1 MATVTWTGAVSTTYS
16 TDGNWDT
23 GSKPTSSDDVIIA
36 NVTNDCV
43 LTGSPTVNSWTVQSG
58 ARFNGNTETITVV
71 GENSSGFAID
81 IDGEVV
87 GTTTNFTVETPAATN
102 IDLKATSGNVRHV
115 TINHASC
122 AAAIA
127 GGFMT
132 ITGNLTITAGSL
144 NTGGNDLTVTGTT
157 TIGPNSGA
165 ADQATLTCNA
175 STVSLGSGITSSAYG
190 LYVNQGGT
198 FTGGSGTH
206 TLGSVVVRN
215 NAAAKCTLTSGVTTI
230 NGEHGGDGRAINI
243 EGTGATFDDGNGTVT
258 FTFAGTTKIA
268 LEGNSLYNVIVND
281 SSASVEYI
289 GDTTIDNDLTVT
301 AGKFRYNSF
310 EDLTVTGNVSVTGIL
325 GHPNVG
331 TTSDST
337 FGSLTINSGGEY
349 KAPSGTTTITN
360 ETSGGFAIN
369 NDGTFTH
376 NKGTVKID
384 YDTSTNLDLTG
395 TGSVDLFNLI
405 VDSDATV
412 GYNASVIENNLTKL
426 GSGLMR
432 PTADS
437 GKNLTVK
444 GTFLM
449 QAGSFGRGANDTHTN
464 TFGNIVVE
472 GGELILTGGGGSGK
486 TIVNGVFRNVG
497 GTITSHQI

>member
-1 MATVTWTGAVSTTYS
+1 MAVVTWTGAVSTTYS

-190 LYVNQGGT
+190 LYVNRGGT

-301 AGKFRYNSF
+301 AGKFRYNNF
-310 EDLTVTGNVSVTGIL
+310 HDLTVTGDVSVTGIL
-325 GHPNVG
+325 GHPTTT

-349 KAPSGTTTITN
+349 KAPSGTTTITSEN
-360 ETSGGFAIN
+360 GTKCFDNQSG
-369 NDGTFTH
+369 GTFTH
-376 NKGTVKID
+376 NNGTLKFASSIG
-384 YDTSTNLDLTG
+384 DTTFDNAGADNFYNLTCETNGDCAYL
-395 TGSVDLFNLI
+395 NAI
-405 VDSDATV
+405 TV
-412 GYNASVIENNLTKL
+412 LNNLTINNSNANFKANTDASGAITVRGITKL
-426 GSGLMR
+426 VDGIAFS
-432 PTADS
+432 TSDDNANADHY
-437 GKNLTVK
+437 GFIVIEG
-444 GTFLM
+444 GTFRI
-449 QAGSFGRGANDTHTN
+449 SDTSSATK
-464 TFGNIVVE
+464 TCDGIRNI
-472 GGELILTGGGGSGK
+472 
-486 TIVNGVFRNVG
+486 G
-497 GTITSHQI
+497 GTLSG